1 MAVRR
6 SALAVFLVAAAG
18 LLLLQSSLEP
28 AEAPQE
34 LFVVASPSLRATR
47 SSGNFAGAEFAV
59 AAPTVTLQALP
70 EPRPN
75 DAMLPVD
82 LNRTSLFWGLLLI
95 LVLSVLFSSYLFN

>member
-1 MAVRR
+1 MAARR
-6 SALAVFLVAAAG
+6 SVLGFVLAISAICLAVLALLPQQGGEGFVA
-18 LLLLQSSLEP
+18 
-28 AEAPQE
+28 
-34 LFVVASPSLRATR
+34 ASPSLRATR
-47 SSGNFAGAEFAV
+47 LGSAPLVGAPVGAS
-59 AAPTVTLQALP
+59 TQVTLKALP